1 MEELSRKGKKNRKIL
16 MMFLKEKSLIGDYMG
31 NVLEYRCN
39 HKVCSINNIFNTESL
54 DTLFHAFFSFASSSY
69 PKGVGDVFSIYLF
82 WMEKE
87 QEWKNYCYF
96 QEYKEYEYDIW

>member
-16 MMFLKEKSLIGDYMG
+16 MMFLKEKGLIGDYIG
-31 NVLEYRCN
+31 SVLEYRCN
-39 HKVCSINNIFNTESL
+39 HKVCSINSIFNTESL
-54 DTLFHAFFSFASSSY
+54 DTLFHAFFSFACSSY
-69 PKGVGDVFSIYLF
+69 PKGVGYRFSNYLF

-96 QEYKEYEYDIW
+96 QKYYICEYNIW